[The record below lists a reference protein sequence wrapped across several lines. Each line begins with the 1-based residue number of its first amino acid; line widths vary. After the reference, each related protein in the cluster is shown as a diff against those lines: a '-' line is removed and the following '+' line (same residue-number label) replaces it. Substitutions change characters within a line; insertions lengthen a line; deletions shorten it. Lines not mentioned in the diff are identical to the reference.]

1 MQPKENAAVA
11 VAGPLRSDPCGT
23 TRHCQ
28 IGSKSSTPSR
38 GVRHSGSRL
47 VPVVAAVLCA
57 PLWAQ
62 ADFTLLLRDGS
73 LLAARS
79 LRGSGTQLEVE
90 TGGQKR
96 RLPWND
102 LVAVA
107 GVASSLPELPAV
119 HLAGGDVVHG
129 AVAGGDSAGD
139 RLDLQSPVLGLVPI
153 MVDRLEALAAPGV
166 TAPSILRLPDGV
178 DEALFVRA
186 RVGVDI
192 VAGTLHQFGDAG
204 VRFQPDGADAPRWYG
219 PADFVA
225 LRLRDSLPP
234 PAPVATTLL
243 TRTGDRLAVEVLG
256 FGAEG
261 VLCRLERGDQA
272 TVRFAD
278 LAGLAWHA
286 GVVFASDLQPDVFEA
301 GVDGDVV
308 HRWQRDH
315 NVLGG
320 PLVSGGR
327 SHVKGLGVHSRC
339 RLVFVVPPGT
349 ERFRSLVGFDDGVAA
364 LPLVPEVEVRVLVD
378 DRVAF
383 RRERLSGSDG
393 VLDTGLLT
401 VKPGGTVTLEVEP
414 GRGRDLGDRI
424 NWLSPVFLPAPARR
438 P

>member
-1 MQPKENAAVA
+1 MQPEELEAVA
-11 VAGPLRSDPCGT
+11 AAGRLQSDLEAEA
-23 TRHCQ
+23 RHCQ
-28 IGSKSSTPSR
+28 IGSKSCAPSG

-47 VPVVAAVLCA
+47 VLAAAAVLAA
-57 PLWAQ
+57 PLRAQ
-62 ADFTLLLRDGS
+62 AEFTLLLRDGS
-73 LLAARS
+73 LLATRA
-79 LRGSGTQLEVE
+79 LRGDGTQLEV
-90 TGGQKR
+90 GGQKR
-96 RLPWND
+96 RLPWNE

-107 GVASSLPELPAV
+107 GVASSLPELPSV
-119 HLAGGDVVHG
+119 HLAGGDVVRG
-129 AVAGGDSAGD
+129 AFAGGDPAGD
-139 RLDLQSPVLGLVPI
+139 RLDLQSPVLGRVSIP
-153 MVDRLEALAAPGV
+153 VDRLEALAAPGV
-166 TAPSILRLPDGV
+166 TAPLALRLPNGV

-204 VRFQPDGADAPRWYG
+204 VRFQPDGVDAPRWYG
-219 PADFVA
+219 PADFVV
-225 LRLRDSLPP
+225 LRLRDAMPSPT
-234 PAPVATTLL
+234 PAATTLL

-261 VLCRLERGDQA
+261 VRCRLERGDPV

-278 LAGLAWHA
+278 LSGLAWHA
-286 GVVFASDLQPDVFEA
+286 GVVFASDLAPEVFEA

-308 HRWQRDH
+308 HRWRRDH

-339 RLVFVVPPGT
+339 RLVFVVPPGS
-349 ERFRSLVGFDDGVAA
+349 ERFRSLVGFDDGVAT

-383 RRERLSGSDG
+383 RRERLGSGDG

-401 VKPGGTVTLEVEP
+401 VRPGGTVTLEVEP